1 MSPRPSPPP
10 PPRHA
15 QLRAVEVYKVFMRIA
30 ANSHSRV
37 GFLVPMLLATCHL
50 LACGVWLLG
59 AREMVRTAAPPPAAE
74 P

>member
-1 MSPRPSPPP
+1 M
-10 PPRHA
+10 
-15 QLRAVEVYKVFMRIA
+15 FMRIA
-30 ANSHSRV
+30 ANSRSRV